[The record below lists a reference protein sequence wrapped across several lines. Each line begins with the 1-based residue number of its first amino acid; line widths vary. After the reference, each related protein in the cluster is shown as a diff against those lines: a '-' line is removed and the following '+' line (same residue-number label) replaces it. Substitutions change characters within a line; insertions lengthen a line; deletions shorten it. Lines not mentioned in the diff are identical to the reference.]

1 MEHTLVLVK
10 PDGVRRNLC
19 GTILARYE
27 TKGLTISALKLM
39 QVPRELAEKHYAE
52 HAEKPFF
59 GELVDFIT
67 SGPVLAMIL
76 SGENAVAAVRQLN
89 GATNPLEA
97 VPGSIRGD
105 FGLAINENVVH
116 ASDAVATAQR
126 EIALWFP
133 EFTE

>member
-19 GTILARYE
+19 GTILACYE
-27 TKGLTISALKLM
+27 AKGLTISALKLM

-67 SGPVLAMIL
+67 SGPVLAMVL

>member
-27 TKGLTISALKLM
+27 AKGLTISALKLM

-89 GATNPLEA
+89 GATKLYRGAFAVTLVLPLMKM
-97 VPGSIRGD
+97 
-105 FGLAINENVVH
+105 
-116 ASDAVATAQR
+116 
-126 EIALWFP
+126 WFMRP
-133 EFTE
+133 MRLLPHSVK